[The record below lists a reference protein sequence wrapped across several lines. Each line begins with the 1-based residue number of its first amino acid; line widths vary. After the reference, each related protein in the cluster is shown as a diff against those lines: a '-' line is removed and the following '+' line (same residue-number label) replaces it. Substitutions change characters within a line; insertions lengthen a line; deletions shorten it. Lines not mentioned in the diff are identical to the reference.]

1 MEPIVKKSNELA
13 RDFVLRYL
21 KQKIVNLSLE
31 PGAIISEAEISQEL
45 GVSRTPVREALIEL
59 SQVKLVE
66 IYPQRGSYIA
76 KIDYNIVDE
85 VRYLRFIV
93 ETSII
98 ELVCDLRTEEDLQ
111 KLQELVELQEF
122 YLNKGKADVA
132 LIYDNELHSMF
143 YSIANKTIL
152 KTIVDN
158 VSIHF
163 DRIRKLSF
171 QAQKDMKIIKDHQQ
185 IVDAIRD
192 RDKVKAVEVLT
203 KHLMRYKVDE
213 TLLRKN
219 YPEWIKN

>member
-1 MEPIVKKSNELA
+1 MEPFVKKSNELA
-13 RDFVLRYL
+13 RDFVLRCL
-21 KQKIVNLSLE
+21 KHKIVNLSLE
-31 PGAIISEAEISQEL
+31 PGAIISEVELSQEL

-98 ELVCDLRTEEDLQ
+98 ELVCDLRTEKDLQ

-143 YSIANKTIL
+143 YTITNKMIL
-152 KTIVDN
+152 KTIVEN

-171 QAQKDMKIIKDHQQ
+171 QAQKDSKIIQDHQQ
-185 IVDAIRD
+185 IVAAIRD
-192 RDKVKAVEVLT
+192 KDKVKAVEVLT

-213 TLLRKN
+213 KLLRKN

>member
-1 MEPIVKKSNELA
+1 MELLERKSNELA
-13 RDFVLRYL
+13 RDFALRCL

-31 PGAIISEAEISQEL
+31 PGAIISEAELSKEL

-66 IYPQRGSYIA
+66 IYPQRGSYIS

-93 ETSII
+93 ETAII
-98 ELVCDLRTEEDLQ
+98 ELVCELRTEVDLD

-122 YLNKGKADVA
+122 YLNRGNADVA
-132 LIYDNELHSMF
+132 LMYDNKLHSMF
-143 YSIANKTIL
+143 YTIANKTIL
-152 KTIVDN
+152 KDIVDN
-158 VSIHF
+158 TSIHF

-171 QAQKDMKIIKDHQQ
+171 QAQKDSKIIQDHKQ
-185 IVDAIRD
+185 IIDAIKD

-213 TLLRKN
+213 MLLRKN
-219 YPEWIKN
+219 YPDWIK